1 MDHSLALFAAV
12 AMTAVMGL
20 AASPARA
27 EVVTRTVEYTHE
39 GTTFKGYLAYDDAAE
54 GKRPGV
60 LVVHEWYGL
69 DDYAKR
75 RARELAELGYV
86 ALAADMYGGG
96 KVAASREE
104 AARLA
109 GAVRGD
115 AGVMRGRAAAA
126 LGALRE
132 QPETDPERL
141 GAIGYCFGGTVVL
154 ELARSGADLD
164 AAVSFHGGLGTQ
176 RPAEKGEV
184 KARGVVFNGAEDP
197 MVPHEERQAFM
208 KEMTAAGVDWQLVEY
223 GHAVHSFSNPNS
235 DKAGIPGVAY
245 NEKADRRSWAAMR
258 QVFEEAFG
266 DE

>member
-1 MDHSLALFAAV
+1 MEHPVPLVMVLAVAAV
-12 AMTAVMGL
+12 LSLVAGG
-20 AASPARA
+20 ARA
-27 EVVTRTVEYTHE
+27 EVVTRTIEYTHG

-69 DDYAKR
+69 NDYPQR

-96 KVAASREE
+96 KVATTREE
-104 AARLA
+104 AASLA

-115 AGVMRGRAAAA
+115 AEVMRGRAAAGLA
-126 LGALRE
+126 ALRA

-141 GAIGYCFGGTVVL
+141 AAIGYCFGGTVVL

-164 AAVSFHGGLGTQ
+164 VAASFHGGLGTKA
-176 RPAEKGEV
+176 PAEKGAV
-184 KARGVVFNGAEDP
+184 KARVVAFNGAEDP

-208 KEMTAAGVDWQLVEY
+208 KEMTDAGVDWQLVEY
-223 GHAVHSFSNPNS
+223 GHAVHAFTNP
-235 DKAGIPGVAY
+235 DAGKAGIPGVAY
-245 NEKADRRSWAAMR
+245 NEKADRRSWEAMR
-258 QVFEEAFG
+258 QVFEESLG
-266 DE
+266 EP